1 MLGLKFIKSNPT
13 THLIAFRDGRIVRQ
27 GAGLALLYYS
37 PTTSLVAV
45 PIGSREV
52 PFVFEKVTGDF
63 QSVTVQGQLSYRVA
77 DPERTAR
84 TLNFT
89 LRPDGR
95 SYESEDPEKLRER
108 VVAVAQV
115 AIQRLIHANPL
126 TEAIRSAGPFAN
138 KVLDELR
145 ASSELAAL
153 GVEVQGLAILA
164 IKPTPETAR
173 ALEARAREAILLD
186 ADGAIYARRNA
197 AVQNE
202 RAIKESELDTEVAI
216 EQKKR
221 TIRETQ
227 MDAEASVQRRKAQL
241 READLTAN
249 IQLEEQRKQ
258 LVRASA
264 ENTRT
269 AAEAEAFRVEASV
282 RALQSADPRT
292 IQALAAVGMDS
303 RQLIAQAFGGLA
315 ERAERIGQ
323 LNLSPD
329 LLQTLL
335 AAPPRGEGARE
346 VTRAGK

>member
-1 MLGLKFIKSNPT
+1 MFGLKFIKSNPT
-13 THLIAFRDGRIVRQ
+13 THLIAFRGGRVVRQ
-27 GAGLALLYYS
+27 GAGLSLFYYA

-45 PIGSREV
+45 PIQSREV
-52 PFVFEKVTGDF
+52 PFIFEKVTSDF
-63 QSVTVQGQLSYRVA
+63 QTVSVQGQLSYRIA

-84 TLNFT
+84 SLNFT
-89 LRPDGR
+89 LRPDGKG
-95 SYESEDPEKLRER
+95 YESDEPEKLNER

-115 AIQRLIHANPL
+115 AIQRLVHESPL
-126 TEAIRSAGPFAN
+126 TVAIRSAGPFAARVQ
-138 KVLDELR
+138 KDLR
-145 ASSELAAL
+145 ESSELSTL
-153 GVEVQGLAILA
+153 GVEIQGIAVLA

-173 ALEARAREAILLD
+173 ALEAKAREAILLE
-186 ADGAIYARRNA
+186 ADSAIYARRNA
-197 AVQNE
+197 AVENE
-202 RAIKESELDTEVAI
+202 RAIKQSELDTEVAV

-221 TIRETQ
+221 VSRETQ

-258 LVRASA
+258 LVQANA

-269 AAEAEAFRVEASV
+269 AAEVEAFRIAASIK
-282 RALQSADPRT
+282 ALQSADPRI
-292 IQALAAVGMDS
+292 IQALASVGMEP

-315 ERAERIGQ
+315 ERAEKIGQ

-335 AAPPRGEGARE
+335 APARVEVPRG
-346 VTRAGK
+346 K

>member
-1 MLGLKFIKSNPT
+1 MFGLKFVKSNPT
-13 THLIAFRDGRIVRQ
+13 THLIAFRGGRVVRQ
-27 GAGLALLYYS
+27 GTGLAFLYYA

-45 PIGSREV
+45 PIESREV
-52 PFVFEKVTGDF
+52 PFIFEKVTSDF
-63 QSVTVQGQLSYRVA
+63 QSVSVQGQLSYRIA

-84 TLNFT
+84 SLNFA
-89 LRPDGR
+89 LNGNGKG
-95 SYESEDPEKLRER
+95 YESDDPEKLRER
-108 VVAVAQV
+108 IVAVAQV

-126 TEAIRSAGPFAN
+126 TEAIRSSGTFAA
-138 KVLDELR
+138 KVLQELR
-145 ASSELAAL
+145 VSGELAAL
-153 GVEVQGLAILA
+153 GVEIQGLAILA

-173 ALEARAREAILLD
+173 ALEAKAREAILLE

-197 AVQNE
+197 AVENE
-202 RAIKESELDTEVAI
+202 RAIKESELDTEVAV

-227 MDAEASVQRRKAQL
+227 MDAEASVQQRKAQL
-241 READLTAN
+241 REAELTAN

-258 LVRASA
+258 LVHASA
-264 ENTRT
+264 ANSRT
-269 AAEAEAFRVEASV
+269 SAEAEAFRIEASV
-282 RALQSADPRT
+282 KALQHADPRL
-292 IQALAAVGMDS
+292 IQALASVGMEP

-335 AAPPRGEGARE
+335 AAPARTEVPRG
-346 VTRAGK
+346 K

>member
-13 THLIAFRDGRIVRQ
+13 THLIAFRGGRIVRQ
-27 GAGLALLYYS
+27 GAGLSLFYYA

-45 PIGSREV
+45 PIQSREV
-52 PFVFEKVTGDF
+52 PFIFEKVTSDF
-63 QSVTVQGQLSYRVA
+63 QTVSVQGQLSYRIA
-77 DPERTAR
+77 DPERTAHS
-84 TLNFT
+84 LNFT
-89 LRPDGR
+89 LRPGGKG
-95 SYESEDPEKLRER
+95 YESEEPEKLHER

-115 AIQRLIHANPL
+115 AIQRLVHETPL
-126 TEAIRSAGPFAN
+126 TEAIRSAGTFAMR
-138 KVLDELR
+138 VLRDLR
-145 ASSELAAL
+145 ESSELSSL

-173 ALEARAREAILLD
+173 ALEAKAREAILLE
-186 ADGAIYARRNA
+186 ADSAIYARRNA
-197 AVQNE
+197 AVENE
-202 RAIKESELDTEVAI
+202 RAIKQSELDTEVAV

-221 TIRETQ
+221 IIRETQ

-258 LVRASA
+258 LVQANA

-269 AAEAEAFRVEASV
+269 AAEAEAFRMAASIK
-282 RALQSADPRT
+282 ALQSADPRV
-292 IQALAAVGMDS
+292 IQALASVGMEP

-315 ERAERIGQ
+315 ERAEKIGQ

-335 AAPPRGEGARE
+335 TASPRVEVPRG
-346 VTRAGK
+346 K